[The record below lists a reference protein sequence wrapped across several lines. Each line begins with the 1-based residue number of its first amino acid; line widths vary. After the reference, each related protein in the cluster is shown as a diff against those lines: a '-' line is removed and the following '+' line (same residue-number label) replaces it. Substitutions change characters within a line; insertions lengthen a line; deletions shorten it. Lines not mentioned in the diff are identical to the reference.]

1 MRSMLR
7 AACLAAAATT
17 TMAGAALAQGAAPK
31 LAYVNTQAIMAQAPG
46 RAEAEKRFEGE
57 LTANRDQAKRM
68 SDSLNAMITEFGKA
82 EPTMTAADKEARTKL
97 IQGKQAE
104 YQQRV
109 RSMEEAAQKR
119 QMEFFQPLM
128 EQVEKILAD
137 IRREDGYAMIFD
149 VGAQGAPIVAAD
161 TTLDI
166 TQKVIARLKSA
177 PAPAAPARPAS
188 VGPVAQPTG
197 MSTRPKTP

>member
-17 TMAGAALAQGAAPK
+17 TMAGAAVAQGAPK

-68 SDSLNAMITEFGKA
+68 SDSLNAMITDFGKA

-97 IQGKQAE
+97 IRDKQAE

-109 RSMEEAAQKR
+109 SRMEEDAQKR

-128 EQVEKILAD
+128 QQVERILAD

-166 TQKVIARLKSA
+166 TQKVIARLKAA

-188 VGPVAQPTG
+188 VGPVAQPSG